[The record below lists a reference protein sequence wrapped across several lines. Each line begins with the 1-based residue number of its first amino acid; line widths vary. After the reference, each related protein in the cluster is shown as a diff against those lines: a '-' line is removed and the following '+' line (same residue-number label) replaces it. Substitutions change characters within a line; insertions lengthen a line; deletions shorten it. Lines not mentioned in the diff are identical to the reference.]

1 MRVQVEHFMAEDYQ
15 VDWHQVN
22 HEQLVYCKHDVVL
35 DGKAA
40 VDYKWS
46 VLATNP
52 DATDAGWQQRQRM
65 LRSLKMQV
73 PTKDDLA
80 RPDRRVLDAYLANG
94 LGIELHEQRVE
105 NSSNGAQFDF
115 ALGTLPIIDQ
125 RQFVLTLDFV
135 MKLLCMNE
143 RIECGVPCI
152 MEGETGVSKTELTRM
167 LFVLKNAVARTPS
180 ALENAVIAGAAF
192 SMHDNRSGQVDRLLN
207 ALRKLAEFWLVGEEL
222 QNDEEVWN
230 SADELALRVALAT
243 CAEVGK
249 AVLAELCADPSL
261 DPLAELEAGERE
273 RVLST
278 CRHDAAAAAQLL
290 KWYVATCIERS
301 TQQQR
306 SLDWTFFPIDVH
318 AALTPQ
324 DIARPK
330 AGLGGVEAVV
340 ARATRLQLLAR
351 LLDSDR
357 HRKATLCLFFDEFN
371 TSSCMGVFK
380 ELLIDHSFDGNLLPS
395 NIVIVAAG
403 NPSREKIEFSTD
415 ARSDE
420 QGHQWAIGHYQ
431 VHPLPTSMLQ
441 MMWDYGS
448 LKPDLER
455 EFILKRLRFLQSRE
469 KLTDAEVDTLAT
481 LVHASQQETR
491 DLAKKHIALCIQ
503 KQGRVVDPKELD
515 KRANSS
521 VSLRDILRVFKLF
534 SFFNQA
540 SGPLA
545 DVFLPGVKTDGEA
558 AARLRRNR
566 AMLLA
571 LAVVYYLRLGS
582 NTSDLDQDFRR
593 KFRTRLKGVCG
604 QQDADVEGGL
614 AKAMAALMKQ
624 TMLEPGIAQTRGLQ
638 ENVFMVVI
646 CVLAQVPLMIVGPPG
661 SSKTLA
667 VTIVAANA
675 RGQYSQTEFYKA
687 APHLIPFHY
696 QCSRR
701 STSLEIQAV
710 FERGIERQSK
720 ADRDKTGKG
729 IRCFVFMDE
738 AGLPE
743 EERESLK
750 VLHYYLEDHMS
761 VAARVGFVAITNHL
775 LDTAKV
781 NRCATLTRTKPD
793 HTELMNVARGCLGSE
808 VERRQLVSTVPAL
821 DRSGREITLPLD
833 PSPLDGVE
841 KGLLDKL
848 CETYDACMSDE
859 PTALTDGSPPADF
872 VTVRLLKL
880 STLSSLL
887 SALTFALLFAD
898 VRAARLHALHQA
910 ARQARAHRREEPDD
924 QPREDRRGAG
934 AEHERR
940 RARPAARAP
949 RVLPRAV
956 LGR

>member
-1 MRVQVEHFMAEDYQ
+1 MQVEHFLSEDYQ

-22 HEQLVYCKHDVVL
+22 HEQFVYRKDSVIL

-52 DATDAGWQQRQRM
+52 EATDAGWQQRQRM

-80 RPDRRVLDAYLANG
+80 RSDRRVLDAYLANG

-105 NSSNGAQFDF
+105 TSSNGAQFDF
-115 ALGTLPIIDQ
+115 PLGTLPIIDQ

-192 SMHDNRSGQVDRLLN
+192 STNDDRGRQAVDRLLS
-207 ALRKLAEFWLVGEEL
+207 ALRKLADFWRVGEEL
-222 QNDEEVWN
+222 QNDEKVWN
-230 SADELALRVALAT
+230 SADELALRVALAK
-243 CAEVGK
+243 CAEVGE
-249 AVLAELCADPSL
+249 AVLAELRADPSL
-261 DPLAELEAGERE
+261 DPLAELEVNERE
-273 RVLST
+273 KMLST
-278 CRHDAAAAAQLL
+278 CRQDAPAAAHLL

-330 AGLGGVEAVV
+330 TGLGGVEAVV
-340 ARATRLQLLAR
+340 ARAERLQLLAR

-380 ELLIDHSFDGNLLPS
+380 ELLIDHSFDGERLPS

-469 KLTDAEVDTLAT
+469 KLTDAEVDMLAS

-540 SGPLA
+540 SGPVA
-545 DVFLPGVKTDGEA
+545 DVFLPGVKTDCEA
-558 AARLRRNR
+558 AARQRRHR

-582 NTSDLDQDFRR
+582 NASDLDQDFRR

-638 ENVFMVVI
+638 ENVFMVVV

-710 FERGIERQSK
+710 FERAIERQSK
-720 ADRDKTGKG
+720 ADREKTGKG

-808 VERRQLVSTVPAL
+808 EERRQLVSTVPAL
-821 DRSGREITLPLD
+821 DRNDNQIILS
-833 PSPLDGVE
+833 LDGE

-859 PTALTDGSPPADF
+859 PTALTAGSPPADF
-872 VTVRLLKL
+872 VTVARLFEFSILIRKPPL
-880 STLSSLL
+880 NLY
-887 SALTFALLFAD
+887 AAVFAD
-898 VRAARLHALHQA
+898 VWAARLHALHQA
-910 ARQARAHRREEPDD
+910 ARQARAR
-924 QPREDRRGAG
+924 
-934 AEHERR
+934 
-940 RARPAARAP
+940 
-949 RVLPRAV
+949 
-956 LGR
+956 

>member
-1 MRVQVEHFMAEDYQ
+1 MAEDYQ

-35 DGKAA
+35 DGKPA

-73 PTKDDLA
+73 PTTDDLA

-115 ALGTLPIIDQ
+115 PLGTLPIINQ

-180 ALENAVIAGAAF
+180 ELEKSLIAGAAV
-192 SMHDNRSGQVDRLLN
+192 SKSGMGGHADRQLG
-207 ALRKLAEFWLVGEEL
+207 ALRKLADFWRVGEEL
-222 QNDEEVWN
+222 QNDEKAWC
-230 SADELALRVALAT
+230 SAEELALRIARGR
-243 CAEVGK
+243 CAEV
-249 AVLAELCADPSL
+249 AEALLAELSADPSL
-261 DPLAELEAGERE
+261 DPLAELEPSERE

-278 CRHDAAAAAQLL
+278 CRQDAAAAAQLL
-290 KWYVATCIERS
+290 KWYVTTCIERHPLWS

-330 AGLGGVEAVV
+330 TGLGGVEAVV
-340 ARATRLQLLAR
+340 ARAMRLQLLAR

-380 ELLIDHSFDGNLLPS
+380 ELLIDHSFDGEPLPS

-403 NPSREKIEFSTD
+403 NPSREKIDFSTG

-431 VHPLPTSMLQ
+431 VHPLPASMLQ

-455 EFILKRLRFLQSRE
+455 EFILKRLRFLQSKE
-469 KLTDAEVDTLAT
+469 KLTDSEVDTLAS

-503 KQGRVVDPKELD
+503 KQGYTVSASELD

-540 SGPLA
+540 SGPVA
-545 DVFLPGVKTDGEA
+545 EVFLPGVKTAGGA
-558 AARLRRNR
+558 AARQRRHR

-582 NTSDLDQDFRR
+582 NSSDLDKDFRR
-593 KFRTRLKGVCG
+593 KFRTRLKSVCG

-710 FERGIERQSK
+710 FERAIERQSK

-750 VLHYYLEDHMS
+750 VLHY
-761 VAARVGFVAITNHL
+761 
-775 LDTAKV
+775 
-781 NRCATLTRTKPD
+781 
-793 HTELMNVARGCLGSE
+793 
-808 VERRQLVSTVPAL
+808 
-821 DRSGREITLPLD
+821 
-833 PSPLDGVE
+833 
-841 KGLLDKL
+841 
-848 CETYDACMSDE
+848 
-859 PTALTDGSPPADF
+859 
-872 VTVRLLKL
+872 
-880 STLSSLL
+880 
-887 SALTFALLFAD
+887 
-898 VRAARLHALHQA
+898 
-910 ARQARAHRREEPDD
+910 
-924 QPREDRRGAG
+924 
-934 AEHERR
+934 
-940 RARPAARAP
+940 
-949 RVLPRAV
+949 
-956 LGR
+956 